1 MPLPSM
7 DGWKIIVGLGNPGA
21 EYARTRHNAGFM
33 AVERLAARKG
43 CQWSSQAAFK
53 ASMATWAAD
62 GSKVVLC
69 RPQTYMN
76 LSGLS
81 VRAVAGYY
89 KVDPAGI
96 MVVVDDADLNLGTI
110 RMRSGGRSAG
120 HRGLESVEQHLGTVE
135 YARLR
140 IGVGRQQQDRRDI
153 AGYVLANF
161 NRDEAALLEPV
172 LERAADQ
179 LELWISAGIE
189 AAMNRYNGAV
199 AVPE

>member
-1 MPLPSM
+1 M

-33 AVERLAARKG
+33 VVERLAARTG
-43 CQWSSQAAFK
+43 CQWNSQAAFK
-53 ASMATWAAD
+53 ASMATQTAD
-62 GSKVVLC
+62 GSRVALC

-76 LSGLS
+76 LSGQS
-81 VRAVAGYY
+81 VRAVADYY
-89 KVDPAGI
+89 KVDPTAI
-96 MVVVDDADLNLGTI
+96 MVVVDDVALSLGMI

-120 HRGLESVEQHLGTVE
+120 HRGLESVEQHLGTAE
-135 YARLR
+135 YGRLR
-140 IGVGRQQQDRRDI
+140 IGVGRQAQERRDI
-153 AGYVLANF
+153 AAYVLASF

-199 AVPE
+199 AAPE